1 MNWKVSILF
10 TIIISTSSCLPAPQS
25 ESESDADDDYNEFYG
40 DFDGSSETQPTSG
53 SVGDILRSGAGLAGS
68 LLSLFNQKVKFIN
81 MILTDQEL
89 RDQVGNTVSTG
100 LKLTGDIINAGVPL
114 ARSAIQQ
121 APAII
126 NGTRAV
132 LTAVNSDEN
141 RERVSQIAGVST
153 RVAQGAAGVA
163 AGTPE
168 LVGQGTR
175 LAGSL
180 IKAANDTAPL
190 IVDGIQEFTD
200 QIPLITGFASAYAE
214 VNAEQTQKV
223 VQTFY
228 TSLQC
233 DLQCRD
239 IEDEDLKAE
248 CEVQFCTKPEEDDE
262 YADYYDKK

>member
-1 MNWKVSILF
+1 MNLKVSILF

-68 LLSLFNQKVKFIN
+68 LLSLFNQK
-81 MILTDQEL
+81 EL

-141 RERVSQIAGVST
+141 RERVSQIAGVGT

-239 IEDEDLKAE
+239 IVDEDLKAE

>member
-1 MNWKVSILF
+1 M
-10 TIIISTSSCLPAPQS
+10 
-25 ESESDADDDYNEFYG
+25 G
-40 DFDGSSETQPTSG
+40 G
-53 SVGDILRSGAGLAGS
+53 
-68 LLSLFNQKVKFIN
+68 
-81 MILTDQEL
+81 
-89 RDQVGNTVSTG
+89 
-100 LKLTGDIINAGVPL
+100 
-114 ARSAIQQ
+114 
-121 APAII
+121 
-126 NGTRAV
+126 
-132 LTAVNSDEN
+132 
-141 RERVSQIAGVST
+141 T
-153 RVAQGAAGVA
+153 RVAAGASQVA
-163 AGTPE
+163 SGAPE
-168 LVGQGTR
+168 LVSQGTR

-200 QIPLITGFASAYAE
+200 QIPLITASAYAE

-239 IEDEDLKAE
+239 IVDEDLKAE

>member
-1 MNWKVSILF
+1 MNLKVSIIF

-68 LLSLFNQKVKFIN
+68 LLSLFNQK
-81 MILTDQEL
+81 EL

-141 RERVSQIAGVST
+141 RERVSQIAGVGT

>member
-1 MNWKVSILF
+1 MNLKVSILF

-68 LLSLFNQKVKFIN
+68 LLSLFNQK
-81 MILTDQEL
+81 EL

-141 RERVSQIAGVST
+141 RERVSQIAGVGT

>member
-1 MNWKVSILF
+1 MILKSSILF
-10 TIIISTSSCLPAPQS
+10 TIILSTSFGLPAPQ
-25 ESESDADDDYNEFYG
+25 SDADDDYNEYYG
-40 DFDGSSETQPTSG
+40 DFDGTSETQPTSG

-68 LLSLFNQKVKFIN
+68 LLSLFNQK
-81 MILTDQEL
+81 EL

-141 RERVSQIAGVST
+141 RERVSQIAGVGT

-239 IEDEDLKAE
+239 IVDEDLKAE

>member
-1 MNWKVSILF
+1 MNLKVSIFF
-10 TIIISTSSCLPAPQS
+10 TIIISTSFGLPAPQS
-25 ESESDADDDYNEFYG
+25 DSESDVDDDYNEYYG

-68 LLSLFNQKVKFIN
+68 LLSLFNQK
-81 MILTDQEL
+81 EL
-89 RDQVGNTVSTG
+89 REQVGNTVSTG

-141 RERVSQIAGVST
+141 RERVSQITGVGT

>member
-1 MNWKVSILF
+1 MNLKSSILF
-10 TIIISTSSCLPAPQS
+10 TIIISTSFGLPAPQ
-25 ESESDADDDYNEFYG
+25 SDADDDYNEYYG
-40 DFDGSSETQPTSG
+40 DFDGTSETQPTSG

-68 LLSLFNQKVKFIN
+68 LLSLFNQK
-81 MILTDQEL
+81 EL

-141 RERVSQIAGVST
+141 RERVSQIAGVGT

-239 IEDEDLKAE
+239 IVDEDLKAE

>member
-1 MNWKVSILF
+1 MISKVIVIF
-10 TIIISTSSCLPAPQS
+10 IISTALALPAPQS
-25 ESESDADDDYNEFYG
+25 EDYNDDIYG
-40 DFDGSSETQPTSG
+40 DFTGEETQPTQG
-53 SVGDILRSGAGLAGS
+53 GVGDIIRSGAGLAGS
-68 LLSLFNQKVKFIN
+68 LLSLFTQK
-81 MILTDQEL
+81 EL

-100 LKLTGDIINAGVPL
+100 LNLTGEILRTGLPL
-114 ARSAIQQ
+114 ARTALEQ

-126 NGTRAV
+126 NSTRSV
-132 LTAVNSDEN
+132 LRAVNSDEN
-141 RERVSQIAGVST
+141 RERVSQIAGVGT
-153 RVAQGAAGVA
+153 RVAQGAGNIAS
-163 AGTPE
+163 GTPE
-168 LVGQGTR
+168 LVSQGTR

-180 IKAANDTAPL
+180 LKAANDTAPL

-239 IEDEDLKAE
+239 LADDDLRAE
-248 CEVQFCTKPEEDDE
+248 CEVQFCREVGADDE
-262 YADYYDKK
+262 YYDDVK